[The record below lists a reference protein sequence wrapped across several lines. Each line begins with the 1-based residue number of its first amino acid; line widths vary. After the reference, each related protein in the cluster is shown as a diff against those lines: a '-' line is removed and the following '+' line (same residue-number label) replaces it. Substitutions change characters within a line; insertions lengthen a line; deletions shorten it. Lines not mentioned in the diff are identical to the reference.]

1 MPKKS
6 RDDVLRKTLK
16 TPPEPEKKPI
26 VAKNDGRG
34 AARGLTLDNMEVMS
48 TGLRAASEPIRTAKK
63 KRDTARYDKMRE
75 DRAKAGP
82 KGTNQR

>member
-1 MPKKS
+1 MAKKS
-6 RDDVLRKTLK
+6 PEDSQRKTSK
-16 TPPEPEKKPI
+16 TPLQA
-26 VAKNDGRG
+26 AKGDGRG

-75 DRAKAGP
+75 DRAKAKP
-82 KGTNQR
+82 KAASPR

>member
-6 RDDVLRKTLK
+6 RNDVLRKTLK

-26 VAKNDGRG
+26 VKNDGRG

-48 TGLRAASEPIRTAKK
+48 TGLRAASEPTRTAKK

-75 DRAKAGP
+75 DRAKARP
-82 KGTNQR
+82 KGTNQH

>member
-1 MPKKS
+1 MPKKT
-6 RDDVLRKTLK
+6 RDDVLRKTLR
-16 TPPEPEKKPI
+16 TPPEPDKKPI

-63 KRDTARYDKMRE
+63 KRDTARYNKMRE
-75 DRAKAGP
+75 DRAKAKP
-82 KGTNQR
+82 KAASPR